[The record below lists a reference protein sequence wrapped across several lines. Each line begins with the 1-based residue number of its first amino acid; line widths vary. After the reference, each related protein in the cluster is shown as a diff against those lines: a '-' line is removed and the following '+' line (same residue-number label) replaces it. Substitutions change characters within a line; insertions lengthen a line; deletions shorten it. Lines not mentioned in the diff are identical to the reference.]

1 MKLHRLEGRR
11 LKPSFRGASL
21 CKPHQT
27 LTEKSGEIPR
37 KLLSREHQGHCR
49 NPQTHLPVFYM
60 EGFSSW
66 GASTSMRSTS
76 EKGAALL
83 TPHPQGKAGPCST
96 MTKASENR
104 CTCESHNPRTQAPKT
119 CLRLKLQRKSESN
132 AVITHTVADIPVSR
146 PWKKKGRWE
155 GHRGR
160 MGAVAEGGWGWYDQ
174 DKACTYMRVSK
185 KQYKGQSKMV
195 QNRENMFVEISL

>member
-1 MKLHRLEGRR
+1 MERHSVNPTRHL
-11 LKPSFRGASL
+11 LKNQG
-21 CKPHQT
+21 K
-27 LTEKSGEIPR
+27 
-37 KLLSREHQGHCR
+37 SRESFCPENTR
-49 NPQTHLPVFYM
+49 DIAETPRPIFLCSTWK
-60 EGFSSW
+60 GFHH
-66 GASTSMRSTS
+66 GGGGSTSMRSTS

-83 TPHPQGKAGPCST
+83 TPHPQGKAGPCSR

-104 CTCESHNPRTQAPKT
+104 CTCESHSPRTQAPKP

-132 AVITHTVADIPVSR
+132 TLITHTVADIRVSR
-146 PWKKKGRWE
+146 PWKKKRRWE

-160 MGAVAEGGWGWYDQ
+160 MGAAAEAGWGWYDQ